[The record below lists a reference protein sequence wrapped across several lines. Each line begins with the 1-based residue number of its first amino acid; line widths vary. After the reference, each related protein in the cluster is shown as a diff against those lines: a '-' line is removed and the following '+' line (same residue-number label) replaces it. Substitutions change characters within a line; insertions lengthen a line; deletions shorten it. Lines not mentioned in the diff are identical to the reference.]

1 MRDFSTLT
9 HHPTLEKMVDII
21 CSKTQNQDRNFFR
34 VEVAYFLGKMAA
46 TMRAQIA
53 TKDRGNI
60 PVNIYA
66 LCLATSGFGKGYS
79 VNIIEESFMG
89 SFRKRFIETTMN
101 ELSEKNI
108 IRMGTRHAAYRGTP
122 QDQEIAALEKEYKIA
137 GPYPFTF
144 DSGTVPAVKQLRQK
158 LLLADA
164 GAINLQ
170 IDEVGSNLLANAE
183 ILNTFLELYDKGRT
197 KAKLTKNTADNSRG
211 VEIDGPTPANIMLF
225 GTPSKLLDGGNIE
238 EMFFEFLQ
246 TGYSRRFMFAWGEH
260 ERSAKRQTAAEIYK
274 SLTDTT
280 SSGAVQQLS
289 ADFALLADPLNHKFT
304 MDLPDDVGVELI
316 EYKIMCEAEA
326 DNLPEHKDMLKT
338 ELCHRYFKALKL
350 AGAFSFIDGSP
361 VITMDNLYHAI
372 LLTEQ
377 SGQDFQRLLNREK
390 SYVKLARYIASN
402 DGELTHAD
410 LTEALP
416 YYKTSNTA
424 RTEIMTLATAWGFKN
439 NIMIRKSYVDGIEFF
454 SGESLQETSLDSV
467 MFSYSQDFAQG
478 YVPETQ
484 PFDQMYR
491 LTQAEGFHWANHYFE
506 GQHRRGDNVIEGFN
520 MIVLDV
526 DGTASRDF
534 VHEVLRDY
542 TFMTYTTKRH
552 GIEDKER
559 FRVILPIKYVL
570 HLTKEDYQIF
580 MNNIMAWLP
589 FTIDE
594 DANQRERKWL
604 SHGAGE
610 HHYNLCGEL
619 LDPIRFIPKTAK
631 NEAHTAGMTELKDL
645 DQLERWFAEKMV
657 MGNRNNHMIK
667 FALALYDGGLPY
679 ADIENRV
686 MNFNKKLNNPLPE
699 PEISA
704 TILRTVATKIHER
717 ENPK

>member
-1 MRDFSTLT
+1 MRDFATLQ

-34 VEVAYFLGKMAA
+34 IEVAYFMGKMAA
-46 TMRAQIA
+46 TMRAQIT

-60 PVNIYA
+60 PVNMYA

-89 SFRKRFIETTMN
+89 AFRKRFIETTLN
-101 ELSEKNI
+101 ELSDKNI
-108 IRMGTRHAAYRGTP
+108 NRLGTRNAAYRGTP
-122 QDQEIAALEKEYKIA
+122 QDQEIAALEKEYKLA

-144 DSGTVPAVKQLRQK
+144 DSGTVPAIKQLRQK

-211 VEIDGPTPANIMLF
+211 TELDGPTPANIMLF
-225 GTPSKLLDGGNIE
+225 GTPSKLLDGGSIE
-238 EMFFEFLQ
+238 DMFFEFLQ

-260 ERSAKRQTAAEIYK
+260 ERSAKKQTAAEIYQD
-274 SLTDTT
+274 LTNQNA
-280 SSGAVQQLS
+280 GAAVKQLS

-304 MDLPDDVGVELI
+304 MDMPDDVAVELI
-316 EYKIMCEAEA
+316 EYKIMCEHEA
-326 DNLPEHKDMLKT
+326 DRLPEHKEMLKT

-350 AGAFSFIDGSP
+350 AGIFTFVDCSP
-361 VITMDNLYHAI
+361 VVTMDHLYYAI
-372 LLTEQ
+372 HLTEQ
-377 SGQDFQRLLNREK
+377 SGKDFQRLLNREK

-416 YYKTSNTA
+416 YYKTSNSA
-424 RTEIMTLATAWGFKN
+424 RTEIMTLATAWGFKH
-439 NIMIRKSYVDGIEFF
+439 NIMIRKSFVDGIEFF
-454 SGESLQETSLDSV
+454 SGESLEETSLDSV
-467 MFSYSQDFAQG
+467 MFSYSQDMASD
-478 YVPETQ
+478 YAPECQ
-484 PFDQMYR
+484 PFDQMYK
-491 LTQAEGFHWANHYFE
+491 LTQADGFHWTNHAFE
-506 GQHRRGDNVIEGFN
+506 NQHRRGDNVIEGFN
-520 MIVLDV
+520 LVVLDV
-526 DGTASRDF
+526 DGTATRDF

-542 TFMTYTTKRH
+542 TFMTYTTKRN
-552 GIEDKER
+552 GQDGKDR
-559 FRVILPIKYVL
+559 FRVVLPIKYVL
-570 HLTKEDYQIF
+570 HLNKEDYQTF

-589 FTIDE
+589 FSIDE
-594 DANQRERKWL
+594 EANQRERKWL
-604 SHGAGE
+604 SHSAGQ
-610 HHYNLCGEL
+610 HHYNLCGSL
-619 LDPIRFIPKTAK
+619 LDPIRFIPKTSK
-631 NEAHTAGMTELKDL
+631 NEAHKAEMVELKDL

-667 FALALYDGGLPY
+667 FALALYDGGMTYPE
-679 ADIENRV
+679 IESRV
-686 MNFNKKLNNPLPE
+686 MGFNKKLSNPLPE
-699 PEISA
+699 AEIGA
-704 TILRTVATKIHER
+704 TILRTVATRIHEK